1 LNVGE
6 DEELSYFKNNGIDT
20 GHGRKARSIENFQS
34 MVKPMESG
42 NEEV

>member
-6 DEELSYFKNNGIDT
+6 AEELGNFNNNGIGA
-20 GHGRKARSIENFQS
+20 GHGTKTRLMENFQS